1 MTSQPHLLKR
11 LLMRWGMLYR
21 SARMAKIMRRVP
33 LGDWKDLRRLKAI
46 FRVLP
51 NTMVSGPR
59 LINAYECT
67 RIVEQAGIRGAIVEC
82 GVCSGGCIGLMAL
95 ASRRYGDGRRTLHLF
110 DSFQGLH
117 QPSRHDSDVVE
128 EFRAAHPGVE
138 PDDGR
143 DPAHLVPINVCVGS
157 SADEVRSFIV
167 DRLRVDPDRVVI
179 HEGWFQQ
186 TVPAAGRSIDPIA
199 VLRLDGDLYESTR
212 ISLEHLYDRVVEG
225 GFIIIDDYGT
235 FAGCRKA
242 VREFLTTRG
251 IAGELM
257 NIDDDGV
264 FLRKPAAPPPGSAG
278 PDETDPT
285 ASSAARP
292 QREVPAP
299 VGAGSRGA
307 ACTAEVV
314 S

>member
-1 MTSQPHLLKR
+1 MTSQPRFMKR
-11 LLMRWGMLYR
+11 LLMRWRMLYQC
-21 SARMAKIMRRVP
+21 ARLAKTMRRVP
-33 LGDWKDLRRLKAI
+33 PGEWRDLRRLTAI

-67 RIVEQAGIRGAIVEC
+67 RIVEQENIRGALVEC

-95 ASRRYGDGRRTLHLF
+95 ASKRYGGGERTLHLF

-128 EFRAAHPGVE
+128 EFRAAHPDVE

-157 SADEVRSFIV
+157 SADEVRSFII

-186 TVPAAGRSIDPIA
+186 TVPAAGRSIGPIA
-199 VLRLDGDLYESTR
+199 ILRLDGDLYESTR
-212 ISLEHLYDRVVEG
+212 TCLEHLYDRVVEG

-242 VREFLTTRG
+242 VEEFFDGRG
-251 IAGELM
+251 ITADLL
-257 NIDDDGV
+257 NIDGDGV
-264 FLRKPAAPPPGSAG
+264 FLRKPAP
-278 PDETDPT
+278 
-285 ASSAARP
+285 ARP
-292 QREVPAP
+292 KSGGPAGTSAHHPQLQAPAP
-299 VGAGSRGA
+299 VGSGSRGA
-307 ACTAEVV
+307 ACIAEVV